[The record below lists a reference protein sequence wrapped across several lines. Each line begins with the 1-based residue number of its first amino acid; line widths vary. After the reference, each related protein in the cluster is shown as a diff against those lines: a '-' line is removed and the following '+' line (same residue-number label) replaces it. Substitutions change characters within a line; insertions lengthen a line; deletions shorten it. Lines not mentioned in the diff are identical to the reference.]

1 MQKKIKD
8 VHDKGYQIGIVI
20 GGGNIF
26 RGMSVAAKGMDRVAG
41 DYLGMMATIMNS
53 VALQSSLEKLGADTR
68 VMSAIT
74 ITQLAEPYIRRKAAR
89 HLEKGRI
96 VIMAGGTG
104 NPYFTTDTAA
114 VLRGIEINADVIM
127 KGTKV
132 DGVYDKDPMKF
143 NDAIKYEKLSY
154 KEVVE
159 QELKVMDLTAVT
171 LCKENNFPILV
182 FDLEKDNFIGK
193 EALKNSSKKCRTWG
207 LRVEKGTAMKGKNL
221 KINGQIVG
229 EITSSTWSPYQVCGV
244 GIVRMQNNN
253 MGPGT
258 VVDVNCTNGK
268 IQKGELCE
276 LPMYDPNGDIVRG
289 KNKEIPN
296 KPNPW
301 SGIKK

>member
-1 MQKKIKD
+1 MEINNIKRILLKISGEMLSGNQDFGLQPEALEIYANKIKT
-8 VHDKGYQIGIVI
+8 VYDKGYEIGIVI

-41 DYLGMMATIMNS
+41 DYLGMLATIMNS
-53 VALQSSLEKLGADTR
+53 VALQSALEKLGCNTR

-143 NDAIKYEKLSY
+143 PDAKRYDKLTY
-154 KEVVE
+154 KEVIND
-159 QELKVMDLTAVT
+159 ELRVMDLTAIT
-171 LCKENNFPILV
+171 LCQENNFPILV
-182 FDLEKDNFIGK
+182 FN
-193 EALKNSSKKCRTWG
+193 LKNDNS
-207 LRVEKGTAMKGKNL
+207 
-221 KINGQIVG
+221 INNALESRKYATI
-229 EITSSTWSPYQVCGV
+229 IS
-244 GIVRMQNNN
+244 
-253 MGPGT
+253 
-258 VVDVNCTNGK
+258 
-268 IQKGELCE
+268 
-276 LPMYDPNGDIVRG
+276 
-289 KNKEIPN
+289 
-296 KPNPW
+296 
-301 SGIKK
+301 

>member
-1 MQKKIKD
+1 METDKIKRILLKISGEMLSGTQD
-8 VHDKGYQIGIVI
+8 FGLQPEALERYANKIKSVYDKGYEIGIVI

-41 DYLGMMATIMNS
+41 DYLGMLATIMNS
-53 VALQSSLEKLGADTR
+53 VALQSALEKLGCNTR

-143 NDAIKYEKLSY
+143 SDAKRYAKLTY
-154 KEVVE
+154 KEVVND
-159 QELKVMDLTAVT
+159 ELRVMDLTAIT
-171 LCKENNFPILV
+171 LCQENNFPILV
-182 FDLEKDNFIGK
+182 F
-193 EALKNSSKKCRTWG
+193 
-207 LRVEKGTAMKGKNL
+207 NL
-221 KINGQIVG
+221 K
-229 EITSSTWSPYQVCGV
+229 
-244 GIVRMQNNN
+244 
-253 MGPGT
+253 
-258 VVDVNCTNGK
+258 D
-268 IQKGELCE
+268 
-276 LPMYDPNGDIVRG
+276 GDSISNALESR
-289 KNKEIPN
+289 KYATII
-296 KPNPW
+296 
-301 SGIKK
+301 S

>member
-1 MQKKIKD
+1 MIIKSANRLLLKISGEMLSGAQDFGLDPSALEKYAKKIKD
-8 VHDKGYQIGIVI
+8 VHDKGYEIGIVI

-68 VMSAIT
+68 VMSAIS
-74 ITQLAEPYIRRKAAR
+74 ITQLAEPYIRRRAAR

-132 DGVYDKDPMKF
+132 DGVYDKDPMKY

-154 KEVVE
+154 KQVVE

-182 FDLEKDNFIGK
+182 FDLEKDNSINN
-193 EALKNSSKKCRTWG
+193 AL
-207 LRVEKGTAMKGKNL
+207 
-221 KINGQIVG
+221 
-229 EITSSTWSPYQVCGV
+229 SSTKYST
-244 GIVRMQNNN
+244 I
-253 MGPGT
+253 
-258 VVDVNCTNGK
+258 
-268 IQKGELCE
+268 I
-276 LPMYDPNGDIVRG
+276 
-289 KNKEIPN
+289 
-296 KPNPW
+296 
-301 SGIKK
+301 S